1 MDFKESF
8 PHVVFPMYVGVIL
21 NGKCYGIRT
30 ECIPHVCGGNLEIKE
45 LEQNLRYWEHKLATY
60 KRR

>member
-1 MDFKESF
+1 
-8 PHVVFPMYVGVIL
+8 MYVGVIL
-21 NGKCYGIRT
+21 KHTVVLVSIIS
-30 ECIPHVCGGNLEIKE
+30 IPHVCGGNLEIKE

>member
-1 MDFKESF
+1 
-8 PHVVFPMYVGVIL
+8 MYVGVIPRL
-21 NGKCYGIRT
+21 ARDWIFFI
-30 ECIPHVCGGNLEIKE
+30 CIPHVCGGNLEIKE

>member
-1 MDFKESF
+1 
-8 PHVVFPMYVGVIL
+8 MYVGVIL

>member
-1 MDFKESF
+1 
-8 PHVVFPMYVGVIL
+8 MYVGVIL
-21 NGKCYGIRT
+21 KLNVKQTKPNG
-30 ECIPHVCGGNLEIKE
+30 IPHVCGGNLEIKE